1 MLTTG
6 SVLHSVFEIYIYVI
20 SYWLGKWY
28 SNSWVW
34 SEAVKRGP
42 YSRRRAL
49 FFPIRTDL
57 GKHIA
62 CLFYMLFLFICLFF
76 FSIKMIFIRNGFVYV
91 TLLLNQFIC
100 RTFCLIPR
108 PRYLALV
115 KWFWVRW
122 IEKQS
127 VATPARLPRMRHQN
141 QFTPKDC
148 EKALQEKGNRLL
160 TVPKTIG
167 ATNE

>member
-62 CLFYMLFLFICLFF
+62 YLFYMLFLFICFFF

-91 TLLLNQFIC
+91 TLLLNQFMC
-100 RTFCLIPR
+100 RTVCLIPR

-122 IEKQS
+122 VWQLLLVYLGCVTKINLLRRTVRKPYKKK
-127 VATPARLPRMRHQN
+127 AT
-141 QFTPKDC
+141 
-148 EKALQEKGNRLL
+148 
-160 TVPKTIG
+160 VY
-167 ATNE
+167 